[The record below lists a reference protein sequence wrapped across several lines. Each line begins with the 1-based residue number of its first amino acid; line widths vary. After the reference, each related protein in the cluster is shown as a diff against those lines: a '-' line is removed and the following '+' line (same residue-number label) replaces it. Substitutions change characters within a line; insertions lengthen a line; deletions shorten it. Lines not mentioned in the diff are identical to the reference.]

1 MTQATV
7 TIQLPQ
13 EMYQRFKR
21 AALLTSRSMEDVLF
35 QSIKGNMP
43 PVLDDLPTE
52 WQDEFTLMQ
61 GLNDEALWAVSKE
74 TFPARQWQK
83 HEQLLQENE
92 QKPLNEKDQAI
103 LDKMRVAMDHFILRR
118 SYALALLKWRG
129 YTVAPAP

>member
-1 MTQATV
+1 MNQATV
-7 TIQLPQ
+7 MIQLPQ

-61 GLNDEALWAVSKE
+61 GLNDEALWAISKE

-83 HEQLLQENE
+83 HEKLLQENE
-92 QKPLNEKDQAI
+92 QKPLNEKERAI

-129 YTVAPAP
+129 YTVVPAP